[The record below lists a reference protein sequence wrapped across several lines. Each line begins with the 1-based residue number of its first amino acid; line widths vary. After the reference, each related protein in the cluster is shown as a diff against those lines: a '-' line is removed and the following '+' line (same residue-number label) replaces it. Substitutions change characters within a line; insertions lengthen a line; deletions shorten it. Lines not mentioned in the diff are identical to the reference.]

1 MNQLIEQ
8 GRLGSFR
15 HEGYWQSM
23 DSLRD
28 KVVLEAAWEDSAP
41 WKVWA

>member
-1 MNQLIEQ
+1 MTRLIEQ
-8 GRLGSFR
+8 GRLGSYR

-28 KVVLEAAWEDSAP
+28 KEVLEAAWASNPP